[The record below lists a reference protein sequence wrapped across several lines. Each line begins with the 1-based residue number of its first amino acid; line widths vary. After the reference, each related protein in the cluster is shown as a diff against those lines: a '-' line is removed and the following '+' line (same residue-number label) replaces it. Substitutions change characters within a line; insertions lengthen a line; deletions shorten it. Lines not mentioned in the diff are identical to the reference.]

1 VWEALMSA
9 GAPHGITP
17 YGTETMH
24 VLRAEKGYIIVGQ
37 DTDGSLTP
45 QDLGMEWI
53 VSKTKDFIG
62 RRSFTRPDTA
72 RGDRKQLIGLQTVDP
87 MLVLPEGGQ
96 IVDQP
101 QWTAPVTTTG
111 HVTSSYF
118 SEALG
123 RSIAL
128 AVLKN
133 GRARMGQTIHVTL
146 DDGRVAPATITDPV
160 FLDREGKRQHG

>member
-1 VWEALMSA
+1 MSA
-9 GAPHGITP
+9 GAPYGITP

-45 QDLGMEWI
+45 QDLGMDWI

-62 RRSFTRPDTA
+62 RRSFSRADTA
-72 RGDRKQLIGLQTVDP
+72 RPGRKQLVGLQSADP
-87 MLVLPEGGQ
+87 TLVLPEGGQ
-96 IVDQP
+96 IVDEP
-101 QWTAPVTTTG
+101 EWSAPVTTTG

-128 AVLKN
+128 AVLQG
-133 GRARMGQTIHVTL
+133 GRSRTGQTIYVTL
-146 DDGRVAPATITDPV
+146 GDGRVAPATITDPV
-160 FLDREGKRQHG
+160 FLDREGRRQHG